1 MFIQIALGTVLML
14 VSIVIGGASLWLME
28 YVLAFATPWL
38 KREPHRPKMILV
50 LCVAAIWAMA
60 IVTAG
65 VWLWALTLWG
75 LGIFIHLESSVYF
88 SLVAYTT
95 LGFGDLLLP
104 PEWRILAGMAAAN
117 GLLNFGLLTAT
128 LIEALR
134 HLRMRQIEESNK
146 RARS

>member
-14 VSIVIGGASLWLME
+14 ITIVIGGASLWLME
-28 YVLAFATPWL
+28 SVMQRATPWL
-38 KREPHRPKMILV
+38 HREPHRPKMVIV
-50 LCVAAIWAMA
+50 LCVASVWAMA
-60 IVTAG
+60 VVTLG
-65 VWLWALTLWG
+65 VWLWALTLWA

-95 LGFGDLLLP
+95 LGFGDILLP
-104 PEWRILAGMAAAN
+104 PNWRLLAGMAAAN

-134 HLRMRQIEESNK
+134 HIRLSQIEMSRRK
-146 RARS
+146 D